1 MMRNLF
7 TLWMYAALVPGWQF
21 ITQSHWFFFSHQ
33 FISQWSTPPS
43 FCLHFFLAEWYMDE
57 LGRSSGFNNGSI
69 GLAFDAVLRSNS
81 NASHHHRR
89 HTSDTG
95 YGLLHAR
102 GHGSFKSCQNL
113 TDRSRIS
120 PPQCRTA
127 GNSTARLHLPLHVR
141 PMSNLQAS
149 NEPSLPNLQPL
160 RKSDGPPLPLDE

>member
-1 MMRNLF
+1 MIDSKLHSLEYMRPCPLGNSSHNRIGFSPSINSSHNGQHLPLF
-7 TLWMYAALVPGWQF
+7 SLQF
-21 ITQSHWFFFSHQ
+21 LS
-33 FISQWSTPPS
+33 
-43 FCLHFFLAEWYMDE
+43 EWHMDE
-57 LGRSSGFNNGSI
+57 LGRSSGVNNGSI

-113 TDRSRIS
+113 TDRPRIS
-120 PPQCRTA
+120 PPKCSTA

-149 NEPSLPNLQPL
+149 HEPSLPNLQPL